1 MKEGDHMASSMFFLG
16 ISLTVVC
23 SFSLSMAFLLYVKSK
38 KNIHLYISLLLANY
52 LVELVEL
59 LYIARF
65 CLPADTRYFNLI
77 HFPVLRI
84 FTTVS
89 ILLLDFLILL
99 HIMSLK
105 FHKSYL
111 LLFAAVILFCG
122 YTVWLPQTLL
132 TVWLFYL
139 PRQIY
144 HFGYCVMFL
153 LRRFLEKDEAVQKR
167 MECRSV
173 LILGV
178 FLLSVSI
185 LLEDSLLISHIQ
197 IYFTDMLSVTERNF
211 SENILWL
218 FIMLYSTVYC
228 MRELERSGTAKS
240 PGVTERFETVSARTA
255 DRSGIVKSPGLANP
269 AEMMKFPGPAVSRQ
283 SPAQPDYLTEIA
295 EKFKF
300 TPREIQILHGILC
313 DKTTAEICGE
323 LNISIGTV
331 KTHTHNIYMK
341 VQVKSRQELIRAL
354 AEHR

>member
-1 MKEGDHMASSMFFLG
+1 MESMMFYLG
-16 ISLTVVC
+16 MGTIIVC
-23 SFSLSMAFLLYVKSK
+23 ALALSPALLLYVKTK
-38 KNIHLYISLLLANY
+38 KILHLYICLLLANY
-52 LVELVEL
+52 LIELVEL

-65 CLPADTRYFNLI
+65 CLPEDIRYFNLI

-89 ILLLDFLILL
+89 TLLLDLLILL
-99 HIMSLK
+99 QIMNLK
-105 FHKSYL
+105 FHKSCL
-111 LLFAAVILFCG
+111 LLFAAVALFCA
-122 YTVWLPQTLL
+122 YTAWLPQTLL
-132 TVWLFYL
+132 TIWLFYM
-139 PRQIY
+139 PRQIC
-144 HFGYCVMFL
+144 HFGYGIFFL
-153 LRRFLEKDEAVQKR
+153 IRRGLEKDEAVRKR
-167 MECRSV
+167 MERCSFLV
-173 LILGV
+173 LGV

-197 IYFTDMLSVTERNF
+197 TYFMDMLSVTERNF

-300 TPREIQILHGILC
+300 TPREIQILHCILG

-341 VQVKSRQELIRAL
+341 VQVKSRQELVRAL

>member
-1 MKEGDHMASSMFFLG
+1 MASSMFFLG

-65 CLPADTRYFNLI
+65 CLPADTRYFDLI

-122 YTVWLPQTLL
+122 YIAWLPQTLL
-132 TVWLFYL
+132 TIWLFYL

-153 LRRFLEKDEAVQKR
+153 VRRFLEKDEAVQKR
-167 MECRSV
+167 MSRCSV

-178 FLLSVSI
+178 FLLSASI

-197 IYFTDMLSVTERNF
+197 TYFMDMLSVTERNF

-218 FIMLYSTVYC
+218 FIMLYSTIYC
-228 MRELERSGTAKS
+228 VQELKQSGTAIS
-240 PGVTERFETVSARTA
+240 
-255 DRSGIVKSPGLANP
+255 
-269 AEMMKFPGPAVSRQ
+269 PAVSRQ

-300 TPREIQILHGILC
+300 TPREIQILHCILG

-323 LNISIGTV
+323 LNISVGTV

>member
-1 MKEGDHMASSMFFLG
+1 MASSMFFLG

-65 CLPADTRYFNLI
+65 CLPADTRYFDLI

-99 HIMSLK
+99 HIVSLK

-122 YTVWLPQTLL
+122 YIAWLPQTLL
-132 TVWLFYL
+132 TIWLFYL

-167 MECRSV
+167 MGRCSV

-197 IYFTDMLSVTERNF
+197 TYFTDMLSVTERNF

-228 MRELERSGTAKS
+228 VRELKRSGTAKS
-240 PGVTERFETVSARTA
+240 PGMTESFETASARTA
-255 DRSGIVKSPGLANP
+255 DSSGIVKS
-269 AEMMKFPGPAVSRQ
+269 PGPAVSRQ
-283 SPAQPDYLTEIA
+283 STTQPDYLTEMA

-300 TPREIQILHGILC
+300 TPREIQILHCILG

-354 AEHR
+354 EEHR

>member
-65 CLPADTRYFNLI
+65 CLPADTRYFDLI

-99 HIMSLK
+99 HIMNLK

-122 YTVWLPQTLL
+122 YTAWLPQTLL
-132 TVWLFYL
+132 TIWLFYL

-167 MECRSV
+167 MGRCSV

-197 IYFTDMLSVTERNF
+197 TYFTDMLSVTERNF

-228 MRELERSGTAKS
+228 VRELKQSGTAKS
-240 PGVTERFETVSARTA
+240 P
-255 DRSGIVKSPGLANP
+255 
-269 AEMMKFPGPAVSRQ
+269 AVSPQ

-300 TPREIQILHGILC
+300 TPREIQILRCILG

>member
-1 MKEGDHMASSMFFLG
+1 MTGVQTCALP
-16 ISLTVVC
+16 IS
-23 SFSLSMAFLLYVKSK
+23 
-38 KNIHLYISLLLANY
+38 
-52 LVELVEL
+52 
-59 LYIARF
+59 
-65 CLPADTRYFNLI
+65 
-77 HFPVLRI
+77 
-84 FTTVS
+84 
-89 ILLLDFLILL
+89 
-99 HIMSLK
+99 
-105 FHKSYL
+105 
-111 LLFAAVILFCG
+111 
-122 YTVWLPQTLL
+122 QTLL
-132 TVWLFYL
+132 TIWLFYL

-167 MECRSV
+167 MGRCSV

-197 IYFTDMLSVTERNF
+197 TYFTDMLSVTERNF

-228 MRELERSGTAKS
+228 VRELKQSGTAKS
-240 PGVTERFETVSARTA
+240 P
-255 DRSGIVKSPGLANP
+255 
-269 AEMMKFPGPAVSRQ
+269 AVSPQ

-300 TPREIQILHGILC
+300 TPREIQILRCILG